1 MGIEGGRVTCFAS
14 VTHEEVKK
22 AMCLRDKHF
31 KEEGLKEGKAEGLRE
46 GEQRA
51 RDNYIRRSIELGT
64 PPKDICATFAIP
76 REELKAKY
84 GY

>member
-1 MGIEGGRVTCFAS
+1 MGIERGRVTCSAS
-14 VTHEEVKK
+14 VAHEEVKK

-31 KEEGLKEGKAEGLRE
+31 KEEGKAEGLKEGLKE

-64 PPKDICATFAIP
+64 PPMRICATFGIP

>member
-1 MGIEGGRVTCFAS
+1 
-14 VTHEEVKK
+14 
-22 AMCLRDKHF
+22 MCLRDKHF
-31 KEEGLKEGKAEGLRE
+31 KEEGLKE

-51 RDNYIRRSIELGT
+51 RDNYIRRSIELGR
-64 PPKDICATFAIP
+64 PPKDICATFGIP